1 MPRKPTTEQKQSV
14 TRLLYRA
21 NEYRAQPIS
30 MVKAKTS
37 VRIAMET
44 VDFKSNVISK
54 NDQSWKYKGGL
65 VDRAPSVM
73 LGGAHLYDHKVDS
86 TGTKVPRRSQESN
99 FFLTINPNL
108 APRSVDDV
116 YKVTAAVETMAKE
129 LGTDTGVANILK
141 YGPKNP
147 EVYGA
152 DLYAQV
158 ISGIEWKAGVEM
170 GGVAG
175 RTHMHAWLTVTHY
188 SQVQIDVH
196 KLQYLARHLYN
207 EAYAGNDV
215 SFPAASEL
223 TKRRHMRSDD
233 KFVITKLPYVHVRLL
248 PQSNW
253 TSIMRSYIQ
262 KGMSV

>member
-1 MPRKPTTEQKQSV
+1 
-14 TRLLYRA
+14 
-21 NEYRAQPIS
+21 
-30 MVKAKTS
+30 MVKNKTS
-37 VRIAMET
+37 VRVAVET
-44 VDFKSNVISK
+44 VDFKNNVISK

-73 LGGAHLYDHKVDS
+73 LGGVHLYDHKLDG
-86 TGTKVPRRSQESN
+86 TGTKVPRRRQESN

-108 APRSVDDV
+108 APRSVSDV
-116 YKVTAAVETMAKE
+116 HKVSAAVEAMARE
-129 LGTDTGVANILK
+129 LGTDRGVANFMK

-147 EVYGA
+147 EVYGM
-152 DLYAQV
+152 DTYEQV
-158 ISGIEWKAGVEM
+158 ISGIEWNAGVEM

-207 EAYAGNDV
+207 EAYAGRDV
-215 SFPAASEL
+215 SFPVGEEL
-223 TKRRHMRSDD
+223 TKRRHMTSQD

-253 TSIMRSYIQ
+253 TTVMRGYMQ
-262 KGMSV
+262 KGMSA